1 MLLWLLL
8 LLLLLLLR
16 RLSSLVLRGLKSS
29 NRLRPLL
36 CDDEGLTGDRL
47 TGRVGVSR
55 MDDGFSSNAVE
66 ARSSAT

>member
-8 LLLLLLLR
+8 LLLLRL
-16 RLSSLVLRGLKSS
+16 LSSLVLHGLKSS

-55 MDDGFSSNAVE
+55 MNEGLA
-66 ARSSAT
+66 AMR

>member
-1 MLLWLLL
+1 MLLRLLL
-8 LLLLLLLR
+8 LFLLR
-16 RLSSLVLRGLKSS
+16 LLSSLVLHGLKSS

-55 MDDGFSSNAVE
+55 MNDGFSSDAVE